1 MTEVVVKLEG
11 KEAGDGLRLA
21 LAMDAFAKW
30 VEESGD
36 CDDATQALDFMM
48 TTEHNGSCLRR
59 KLTFHDRS
67 HAAKFLVFWR
77 SQKVVADQVA

>member
-1 MTEVVVKLEG
+1 MTDVVVKLEG
-11 KEAGDGLRLA
+11 EEAGDSMRLA

-30 VEESGD
+30 VEET
-36 CDDATQALDFMM
+36 DDLNDASEALDFMM
-48 TTEHNGSCLRR
+48 TTEHTGSCLRR

-77 SQKVVADQVA
+77 SQRTVTDQVA